1 MNLTV
6 DESKPIK
13 LDTSRFGEIEVTED
27 KVIFF
32 DHGIPGFERSKRYIL
47 IDHDDGGMFKWL
59 QAVDDPQV
67 AFLMTDPCLFKQ
79 DYKVSISRPELKS
92 LNAEDL
98 STIVTLVTVC
108 VEPDNNL
115 MALNLKGPIVF
126 NSSNMTGKQLIVDK
140 EDYSC
145 RFEVSLRKPEPAT
158 PEKVTPEKATPEK
171 AAPEK
176 AAPEKIK

>member
-1 MNLTV
+1 MNLTAN
-6 DESKPIK
+6 EPKPIK
-13 LDTSRFGEIEVTED
+13 LETSRFGEIEVTED
-27 KVIFF
+27 KVILFN
-32 DHGIPGFERSKRYIL
+32 HGIPGFEGSKRYIL

-92 LNAEDL
+92 LDAEDL

-108 VEPDNNL
+108 VEPENNL

-126 NSSNMTGKQLIVDK
+126 NSANKTGKQLIVDK

-145 RFEVSLRKPEPAT
+145 RFEVTLRKPEPAS
-158 PEKVTPEKATPEK
+158 PEK
-171 AAPEK
+171 AASEK
-176 AAPEKIK
+176 TASEKTK

>member
-1 MNLTV
+1 MNLTA
-6 DESKPIK
+6 DEPKSIK
-13 LDTSRFGEIEVTED
+13 LETSRFGEVEVTED

-32 DHGIPGFERSKRYIL
+32 NHGIPGFEGSKRYIL
-47 IDHDDGGMFKWL
+47 INHDDGGMFKWL

-79 DYKVSISRPELKS
+79 GYKVSISRPELKS
-92 LNAEDL
+92 LGVEDI

-126 NSSNMTGKQLIVDK
+126 NSANMTGKQLIVDK

-145 RFEVSLRKPEPAT
+145 RFEVTLRRPDAAT
-158 PEKVTPEKATPEK
+158 SEK

-176 AAPEKIK
+176 TK

>member
-1 MNLTV
+1 MNLTAN
-6 DESKPIK
+6 EPKPIK
-13 LDTSRFGEIEVTED
+13 LETSRFGEIEVTED
-27 KVIFF
+27 KVILFN
-32 DHGIPGFERSKRYIL
+32 HGIPGFEGSKRYIL

-92 LNAEDL
+92 LDAEDL

-108 VEPDNNL
+108 VEPENNL
-115 MALNLKGPIVF
+115 MALNLKGP
-126 NSSNMTGKQLIVDK
+126 
-140 EDYSC
+140 
-145 RFEVSLRKPEPAT
+145 RKPEPAS
-158 PEKVTPEKATPEK
+158 PEKASPEK

-176 AAPEKIK
+176 AASEKTASEKTK

>member
-1 MNLTV
+1 MNVTANGPK
-6 DESKPIK
+6 SIK
-13 LDTSRFGEIEVTED
+13 LDTSRFGEVEVTED
-27 KVIFF
+27 KVILFAN
-32 DHGIPGFERSKRYIL
+32 GIPGFETNKRYIL

-67 AFLMTDPCLFKQ
+67 AFLMTDPCIFKQ
-79 DYKVSISRPELKS
+79 DYKVSVSRPELKS
-92 LNAEDL
+92 LEAENL

-115 MALNLKGPIVF
+115 MALNLKGPIIF

-140 EDYSC
+140 EGYSC
-145 RFEVSLRKPEPAT
+145 RFEVQLRR
-158 PEKVTPEKATPEK
+158 PEKTADKKAASEKAESVK

-176 AAPEKIK
+176 AK